1 MDITGRAMLAPM
13 STFTNLPFRLLCQ
26 RHGCQGTTVP
36 LISAKALIM
45 HKGESK
51 ELDPAPS
58 ERFVGVQVF
67 GASADDIGKAARLI
81 AERYDF
87 ISYIDIN
94 CACPV
99 KKVVRNGAGSALLHR
114 PAVVAEM
121 IKAAGKSGAPVTVK
135 LRKLKDDS
143 ATLELC
149 RRCEDAGA
157 SALFVHGRLP
167 SQGYSGEADWE
178 AISHI
183 ARNVSVPVIGSG
195 DIRSMEQGKLLA
207 KKSGCAS
214 FMVGRAAMTDPGIF
228 SSPKEASPERKRSL
242 FLEYLSL
249 CEELGVERFPD
260 LKSKAIQMFSGFGNS
275 AAVRRGICGCG
286 DEAGLMRLVEA
297 VS

>member
-1 MDITGRAMLAPM
+1 MDIAGRAMLAPM

-26 RHGCQGTTVP
+26 RHGCQGAVVP

-45 HKGESK
+45 HKGVSK
-51 ELDPAPS
+51 ELDPSSS

-67 GASADDIGKAARLI
+67 GASVDDIGKAARLI
-81 AERYDF
+81 AERYGF
-87 ISYIDIN
+87 IRYIDIN

-99 KKVVRNGAGSALLHR
+99 KKVVRNGAGSALLHK
-114 PAVVAEM
+114 PGVVADM
-121 IKAAGKSGAPVTVK
+121 IRAAGKAGVPVTVK
-135 LRKLKDDS
+135 LRKLRDDS
-143 ATLELC
+143 ATLGFC

-167 SQGYSGEADWE
+167 SQGYSGEADWG
-178 AISHI
+178 AISRI
-183 ARNVSVPVIGSG
+183 AQSVSVPVIGSG
-195 DIRSMEQGKLLA
+195 DIRSMEEGKLLA
-207 KKSGCAS
+207 KESGCAG

-228 SSPKEASPERKRSL
+228 SSPKEESPERKRSL

-249 CEELGVERFPD
+249 CEELGMKRFPD

-286 DEAGLMRLVEA
+286 DEAGLMGIVEGL
-297 VS
+297 S